1 LTFIVTVLK
10 FWLGDFDPS
19 ALKKEEVG
27 MNSETRI
34 LCRICNQPVRLTSDI
49 AVDEDGQA
57 VHENCY
63 VQKLASARPK
73 WNPPADQN
81 PEPQ

>member
-1 LTFIVTVLK
+1 
-10 FWLGDFDPS
+10 
-19 ALKKEEVG
+19 

-73 WNPPADQN
+73 WNPPADQSRN
-81 PEPQ
+81 RYQQPNTNAVETSKPQGTARYTQNRTSG